1 AVGGTAEVYM
11 ARPVDPRA
19 EPQRLIVKRLLPN
32 FAGDEEGRTMFE
44 REARLHAAVTHEN
57 VVTVFGSGV
66 ADDGEPYL
74 AMEFVDGVDGYRLL
88 RRLKQEGR
96 ALPIGLAIHVTR
108 EVLRALASVH
118 SA

>member
-1 AVGGTAEVYM
+1 
-11 ARPVDPRA
+11 
-19 EPQRLIVKRLLPN
+19 
-32 FAGDEEGRTMFE
+32 MFE
-44 REARLHAAVTHEN
+44 REAKLHASVNHPN

-66 ADDGEPYL
+66 AADGEPYL

-96 ALPIGLAIHVTR
+96 TLPISQSVYITR

-118 SA
+118 TARDEKGVPMGIIHRDVTPSNIYLSSDGKVKLGDFGIARS